1 MTVVIQK
8 QKQDALK
15 ELHAKATEKANE
27 IDQRIDLT
35 EEEKDLA
42 HTVIVANY
50 EAGEEA
56 INNATTA
63 EEVAEAKQA
72 GLDSLDQITIDGE
85 AKQDALKELHAKAT
99 EKANEI
105 DQRIDLTEEEKDL
118 AHTVIV
124 ANYEAGE
131 EAINNAT
138 TAEEVAEAKQ
148 AGLDSLDQITI
159 DGEAKQDALKE
170 LHAKATEKANEI
182 DQRIDLTEEEKDL
195 AHTVIVANYEAGE
208 EAINNA
214 TTAEE
219 VAEAKQAGLDSLD
232 QITIDGEAKQEAQN
246 ELHKVAQVK
255 ENEIEE
261 RIDLTEDEK
270 TEAATKLVEEY
281 NKAVEAINSAE
292 TNDDVTTAKDAGIQA
307 INDIQLTPA
316 AKQEAQNELHKVAQ
330 AKENEIEE
338 RIDLTED
345 EKTEAATKLVE
356 EYNKAVEAINSAE
369 TNDDVTTAKDAG
381 IQAINDIQLTPAA
394 KQEAQN
400 ELHKVAQTKE
410 NEIEERIDLTE
421 DEKTEA
427 ATKLVEEY
435 NKAVEAINSAEIN
448 DDVTTAKDAG
458 IQAINDIQLI
468 PAAKQEA
475 QNELHKVAQTKENE
489 IEERIDL
496 TEDEKTEAATKLVE
510 EYNKAVEAINSAET
524 NDDVTTAKDA
534 GIQAINDIQLTPA
547 AKQEAQNELHKVAQT
562 KENEIE
568 ERIDL
573 TEDEK
578 TEAATKL
585 VEEYNKAVEAINSA
599 ETNDDVTTAKDA
611 GIQAINDIQLTP
623 AAKQEAQNEL
633 HKVAQ
638 TKENEIEERIDLT
651 EDEKTEAATKLV
663 EEYNKA
669 VEAINSAET
678 NDDVTTAK
686 DAGIQAIND
695 IQLIPAAKQEAQNEL
710 HKVAQTKENEIE
722 ERDDLT
728 AEEKFDAADKLVGE
742 YNKAVEA
749 INNAE
754 TNDDVTTAK
763 DAGIQAI
770 NDIELDGQTKGE
782 AIKNIDALP
791 ELTEE
796 QKDTFKQQIDA
807 AENEEEILEILSK
820 AGNRNELNKEVKE
833 AIDGIPELTDDQR
846 DKYKKEVE
854 EATSDDEVE
863 SVLSELENQ
872 AYENYKGEAKDNIDA
887 LPGLTD
893 DQKEQL
899 KGEVDEA
906 ANSIEVGS
914 VLDKAE
920 KQAFENYK
928 GEAKDNIDALPGLT
942 NDQKAT
948 LKGEVDEATS
958 PAEVGT
964 VLDKA
969 EEQAFN
975 NELAVAKEGALADI
989 ADLDFHTPSEK
1000 DELEAKV
1007 NAAQNPD
1014 DFAKVDE
1021 AISEAI
1027 EENDRRH
1034 QRAEERGLG
1043 YPQTIHVAPDNKK
1056 RSDSTDIP
1064 TLPADIVKED
1074 GDTFHFG
1081 ENLPE
1086 GFEVNPN
1093 PSWHGVEEIVFKGND
1108 KSEEILFRLNKQ
1120 NGKVEVHA
1128 GENASYDRP
1137 NEKLPVKYV
1146 GADGT
1151 VKGFDR
1157 VSALI
1162 RPASPTDDSDQ
1173 TPPVEDSGSTDA
1185 GTEQGTGDQTPGQGD
1200 TGSTGD
1206 STEDSSPDDGATDE
1220 GTTTDQ
1226 DGTGSNDVDTPP
1238 TDGTGEGDTGSEQG
1252 TGDQAPGQGDSEGDT
1267 GSTEDG
1273 STGEGTPDEGTT
1285 SDQDGAGSTEDGS
1298 TSTGE
1303 DSGTTEE
1310 TDPATDDESFNP
1322 TAVDKPIIIEGS
1334 DVNGSNISNKEHDKI
1349 KKGVQNAPE
1358 NAPIEI
1364 VSDVQ
1369 VGEDGIA
1376 RVDVEVTDPTGTSKP
1391 KIISVPVKQNELIK
1405 QINQGLGDLA
1415 THEKDKKPKPINKE
1429 TVTVA
1434 DQEKFRKYN
1443 ETLNQKKD
1451 KIQKLLNDDANAEEG
1466 KKKLSEEKRKE
1477 LQDELDKYKPVK
1489 TPKTEIQLARILLG
1503 EGKKH
1508 NVQDLRDRAVHLL
1521 VGVDKNGK
1529 QYGSGNGHGLIRYN
1543 TINFGDGD
1551 DTFELYNG
1559 MGIGS
1564 TVNLGNGNNEFVIHG
1579 KVSGY
1584 TTFINDK
1591 DSRSVVNGG
1600 DGIDTVTLTNTAN
1613 QQRIWDVN
1621 VPKFDR
1627 VNLNGSGGQFNVKY
1641 QNIVDKQLGGN
1652 GPLIVSGVA
1661 GKNNSVDFNYG
1672 TTSIENKPGSTF
1684 DADGTWVAVKKVKK
1698 DGKTYV
1704 VWRNKKDS
1712 NIKPQHEVW
1721 VEDTLNVRY

>member
-1 MTVVIQK
+1 M
-8 QKQDALK
+8 K

-72 GLDSLDQITIDGE
+72 GLDSLDQITIDGDSKQVAKDLIDSVSDENLNPKRKKELKDEIDRAESTDQIDEVIGRAE
-85 AKQDALKELHAKAT
+85 AEAEANALESEKKAAKDEISNLPLSTELVKDLKEQIDQAENSDKISSILESVEERALTEFKQDAQGAIDNVDNSELSPERKQAYKDAVKKADSVEEITDILDEANKESLRNYQALGKDLVDKVDDANLSPEQKGALKA
-99 EKANEI
+99 EI
-105 DQRIDLTEEEKDL
+105 DQAATTEAVDEIIGKAE
-118 AHTVIV
+118 T
-124 ANYEAGE
+124 EATDNLLRRQKE
-131 EAINNAT
+131 EAKNGDSSI
-138 TAEEVAEAKQ
+138 
-148 AGLDSLDQITI
+148 DSLTDLSEETRNN
-159 DGEAKQDALKE
+159 LK
-170 LHAKATEKANEI
+170 
-182 DQRIDLTEEEKDL
+182 D
-195 AHTVIVANYEAGE
+195 
-208 EAINNA
+208 
-214 TTAEE
+214 
-219 VAEAKQAGLDSLD
+219 
-232 QITIDGEAKQEAQN
+232 
-246 ELHKVAQVK
+246 
-255 ENEIEE
+255 
-261 RIDLTEDEK
+261 
-270 TEAATKLVEEY
+270 
-281 NKAVEAINSAE
+281 
-292 TNDDVTTAKDAGIQA
+292 
-307 INDIQLTPA
+307 
-316 AKQEAQNELHKVAQ
+316 
-330 AKENEIEE
+330 
-338 RIDLTED
+338 
-345 EKTEAATKLVE
+345 
-356 EYNKAVEAINSAE
+356 
-369 TNDDVTTAKDAG
+369 
-381 IQAINDIQLTPAA
+381 
-394 KQEAQN
+394 
-400 ELHKVAQTKE
+400 
-410 NEIEERIDLTE
+410 
-421 DEKTEA
+421 
-427 ATKLVEEY
+427 
-435 NKAVEAINSAEIN
+435 
-448 DDVTTAKDAG
+448 
-458 IQAINDIQLI
+458 
-468 PAAKQEA
+468 
-475 QNELHKVAQTKENE
+475 
-489 IEERIDL
+489 
-496 TEDEKTEAATKLVE
+496 
-510 EYNKAVEAINSAET
+510 
-524 NDDVTTAKDA
+524 
-534 GIQAINDIQLTPA
+534 
-547 AKQEAQNELHKVAQT
+547 
-562 KENEIE
+562 
-568 ERIDL
+568 
-573 TEDEK
+573 
-578 TEAATKL
+578 
-585 VEEYNKAVEAINSA
+585 
-599 ETNDDVTTAKDA
+599 
-611 GIQAINDIQLTP
+611 
-623 AAKQEAQNEL
+623 
-633 HKVAQ
+633 
-638 TKENEIEERIDLT
+638 
-651 EDEKTEAATKLV
+651 
-663 EEYNKA
+663 
-669 VEAINSAET
+669 
-678 NDDVTTAK
+678 
-686 DAGIQAIND
+686 
-695 IQLIPAAKQEAQNEL
+695 
-710 HKVAQTKENEIE
+710 
-722 ERDDLT
+722 
-728 AEEKFDAADKLVGE
+728 
-742 YNKAVEA
+742 
-749 INNAE
+749 
-754 TNDDVTTAK
+754 
-763 DAGIQAI
+763 
-770 NDIELDGQTKGE
+770 
-782 AIKNIDALP
+782 
-791 ELTEE
+791 
-796 QKDTFKQQIDA
+796 QIDA
-807 AENEEEILEILSK
+807 AENEEEILEILAK

-872 AYENYKGEAKDNIDA
+872 AY
-887 LPGLTD
+887 
-893 DQKEQL
+893 
-899 KGEVDEA
+899 
-906 ANSIEVGS
+906 
-914 VLDKAE
+914 
-920 KQAFENYK
+920 ENYK

-1226 DGTGSNDVDTPP
+1226 DGAGSSDA
-1238 TDGTGEGDTGSEQG
+1238 GSGQG
-1252 TGDQAPGQGDSEGDT
+1252 TGDQGD
-1267 GSTEDG
+1267 
-1273 STGEGTPDEGTT
+1273 
-1285 SDQDGAGSTEDGS
+1285 AGSTEDGS

-1334 DVNGSNISNKEHDKI
+1334 DVNGSNISNEEHDKI

-1429 TVTVA
+1429 TVTGA
-1434 DQEKFRKYN
+1434 DQEKFSKYN